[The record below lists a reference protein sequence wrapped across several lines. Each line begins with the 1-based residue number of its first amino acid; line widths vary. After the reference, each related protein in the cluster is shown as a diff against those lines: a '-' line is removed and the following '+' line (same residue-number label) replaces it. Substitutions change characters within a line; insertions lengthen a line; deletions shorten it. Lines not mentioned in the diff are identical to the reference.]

1 MLTPKTL
8 PDIKDVSC
16 SHGWSVDVIA
26 GLVQEDLEVTD
37 NGVGPLPATPHATR
51 LGDLDPSLT
60 GCPDTMVDVDPK
72 WKLGW

>member
-1 MLTPKTL
+1 MLTPKML
-8 PDIKDVSC
+8 PDVKDVSC
-16 SHGWSVDVIA
+16 SHSWSVDVVA

-37 NGVGPLPATPHATR
+37 DGVGPLPAMPHATR

-72 WKLGW
+72 RKLG